1 MNNFVLHKFKHHY
14 RLLMISN
21 HMMTNFQSI
30 IFGVRFISSWYL
42 IDINLIVI
50 VAKSFFTRHCL
61 RNMNIEETS
70 DDINHVKQICSFL
83 QICLIWFQLIGRTF
97 SVQHQQPPLTNRCS
111 IIPVSSSMKNVRLK
125 YSTTIQMVLSIHQ
138 FWNVQTDTSTCIR
151 WIN

>member
-14 RLLMISN
+14 RLLVISN
-21 HMMTNFQSI
+21 QMMTNYQLI
-30 IFGVRFISSWYL
+30 IFGVRFIYSWYL
-42 IDINLIVI
+42 IGLNIIVI
-50 VAKSFFTRHCL
+50 VARSLFTRNCL

-138 FWNVQTDTSTCIR
+138 FGNVQTDTSIR

>member
-50 VAKSFFTRHCL
+50 VAKSLFTRNCL

-70 DDINHVKQICSFL
+70 DDINHVKQKCSFL

-97 SVQHQQPPLTNRCS
+97 SVQHQQPPLTNQCS
-111 IIPVSSSMKNVRLK
+111 IIPVSSMKNVRLK
-125 YSTTIQMVLSIHQ
+125 YSTTIQMVLTFNQ
-138 FWNVQTDTSTCIR
+138 FWNVQTDTSIR

>member
-14 RLLMISN
+14 RMLMISN

-50 VAKSFFTRHCL
+50 VAKSLFTRNCL

-70 DDINHVKQICSFL
+70 DDINHVKQKCSFL

-97 SVQHQQPPLTNRCS
+97 SVQHQQPPLTNQCS
-111 IIPVSSSMKNVRLK
+111 IIPVSSMKNVRLK
-125 YSTTIQMVLSIHQ
+125 YSTTIQMVLTFNQ
-138 FWNVQTDTSTCIR
+138 FGNVQTDTSIR

>member
-1 MNNFVLHKFKHHY
+1 MNNFVLHKFKYHY

-21 HMMTNFQSI
+21 QMMTNYQLI
-30 IFGVRFISSWYL
+30 IFGVRFIYSWYL
-42 IDINLIVI
+42 IGLNLIVI
-50 VAKSFFTRHCL
+50 VARSLFTRNCL

-97 SVQHQQPPLTNRCS
+97 SVQHQQPPLTNQCS

-138 FWNVQTDTSTCIR
+138 FGNVQTDTSIR

>member
-21 HMMTNFQSI
+21 QMMTNYQLI
-30 IFGVRFISSWYL
+30 IFGVRFIYSWYL
-42 IDINLIVI
+42 IGLNLIVI
-50 VAKSFFTRHCL
+50 VARSLFTRNCL
-61 RNMNIEETS
+61 RNMNIQETS

-83 QICLIWFQLIGRTF
+83 QIYLIWFQLIGRTF

-138 FWNVQTDTSTCIR
+138 FGNVQTDTSIR

>member
-50 VAKSFFTRHCL
+50 VAKSLFTRNCL

-70 DDINHVKQICSFL
+70 DDINHVKQKCSFL

-97 SVQHQQPPLTNRCS
+97 SVQHQQPPLTNQCS
-111 IIPVSSSMKNVRLK
+111 IIPVSSMKNVRLK
-125 YSTTIQMVLSIHQ
+125 YSTTIQMVLTFNQ
-138 FWNVQTDTSTCIR
+138 FGNVQTDTSIR

>member
-30 IFGVRFISSWYL
+30 IFGVRFISSWHL

-50 VAKSFFTRHCL
+50 VAKSLFTRNCL

-70 DDINHVKQICSFL
+70 DDINHVKQKCSFL

-97 SVQHQQPPLTNRCS
+97 SVQHQQPPLTNQCS
-111 IIPVSSSMKNVRLK
+111 IIPVSSMKNVRLK
-125 YSTTIQMVLSIHQ
+125 YSTTIQMVLTFNQ
-138 FWNVQTDTSTCIR
+138 FGNVQTDTSIR

>member
-1 MNNFVLHKFKHHY
+1 MIPLMKRQRICWKHDYIEIVMNNFVLHKFKHHY

-50 VAKSFFTRHCL
+50 VAKSLFTRNCL

-70 DDINHVKQICSFL
+70 DDINHVKQKCSFL
-83 QICLIWFQLIGRTF
+83 
-97 SVQHQQPPLTNRCS
+97 
-111 IIPVSSSMKNVRLK
+111 
-125 YSTTIQMVLSIHQ
+125 
-138 FWNVQTDTSTCIR
+138 
-151 WIN
+151 

>member
-50 VAKSFFTRHCL
+50 VAKSLFTRNCL
-61 RNMNIEETS
+61 RNMNNEETS
-70 DDINHVKQICSFL
+70 DDINHVKQKCRFL
-83 QICLIWFQLIGRTF
+83 QILIWFQLIGRTF
-97 SVQHQQPPLTNRCS
+97 SVQHQQPPLTNQCS
-111 IIPVSSSMKNVRLK
+111 IIPVSSMKNVRLK
-125 YSTTIQMVLSIHQ
+125 YSTTIQMVLTFNQ
-138 FWNVQTDTSTCIR
+138 FGNVQTDTSIR

>member
-14 RLLMISN
+14 RLFMISN

-50 VAKSFFTRHCL
+50 VAKSLFTRNCL

-70 DDINHVKQICSFL
+70 DDINHVKQKCSFL

-97 SVQHQQPPLTNRCS
+97 SVQHQQPPLTNQCS
-111 IIPVSSSMKNVRLK
+111 IIPVSSMKNVRLK
-125 YSTTIQMVLSIHQ
+125 YSTTIQMVLTFNQ
-138 FWNVQTDTSTCIR
+138 FGNVQTDTSIR

>member
-50 VAKSFFTRHCL
+50 GAKSLFTRNCL

-70 DDINHVKQICSFL
+70 DDINHVKQKCSFL

-97 SVQHQQPPLTNRCS
+97 SVQHQQPPLTNQCS
-111 IIPVSSSMKNVRLK
+111 IIPVSSMKNVRLK
-125 YSTTIQMVLSIHQ
+125 YSTTIQMVLTFNQ
-138 FWNVQTDTSTCIR
+138 FGNVQTDTSIR